1 MFEGYGMRLVL
12 QRSTGKFV
20 RLSVGRELKVGQL
33 QGVHYG
39 YAHVSIP
46 SGDGGKPHL
55 AVIKVSRITSC
66 ELWEKE

>member
-1 MFEGYGMRLVL
+1 
-12 QRSTGKFV
+12 
-20 RLSVGRELKVGQL
+20 VGRELKVGQL